1 MPSTDE
7 GPVPVGKSVYVEP
20 PYVGAELTEDAS
32 TELTLDRTAV
42 ESMLETGVLDGVSVE
57 ETSELETGAELGT
70 VGAVVTRE
78 TVNTTAVTVPG
89 TTVTSS
95 SNSMSE
101 GAVTVSS
108 KGPVL
113 TVIPSATV
121 APVRMFRRVA
131 VRAGPSREMMLMV
144 KTSPVRALSEKSV
157 IIARIM

>member
-1 MPSTDE
+1 MPSKDE
-7 GPVPVGKSVYVEP
+7 GPVPVGNNVYVEL
-20 PYVGAELTEDAS
+20 PYVGTELTEDAS
-32 TELTLDRTAV
+32 TELTLGGAAV
-42 ESMLETGVLDGVSVE
+42 DSMLETGVLDGASVE

-101 GAVTVSS
+101 GAVIVSS

-113 TVIPSATV
+113 NVTPSATV

-131 VRAGPSREMMLMV
+131 VRAGPSREIMLMV
-144 KTSPVRALSEKSV
+144 NTSPVRALSENQLLSP
-157 IIARIM
+157 I